1 MYRVKLRL
9 EGPLSMQWSK
19 QEEVHLL
26 NAIPSYRQRIK
37 NIVLKEARRLTLE
50 LAEEIHKDYPEV
62 QGRTVNAIYER
73 LPYLDNLL
81 AGVFEANHYAKKGQ
95 YLYGNLLRID
105 GGTEPNL
112 CNMRHPYNGAMKDFR
127 KKGDCFHDN

>member
-1 MYRVKLRL
+1 
-9 EGPLSMQWSK
+9 MQWSK

-37 NIVLKEARRLTLE
+37 NTGLKEARQLTLE

-62 QGRTVNAIYER
+62 KGRTVNAIYER

-81 AGVFEANHYAKKGQ
+81 AGVFKAYHYAKKDQ
-95 YLYGNLLRID
+95 YLYRTLLRID
-105 GGTEPNL
+105 GGREPNL
-112 CNMRHPYNGAMKDFR
+112 CNMRHPYNGAMKEFR
-127 KKGDCFHDN
+127 KKDDGFHDN